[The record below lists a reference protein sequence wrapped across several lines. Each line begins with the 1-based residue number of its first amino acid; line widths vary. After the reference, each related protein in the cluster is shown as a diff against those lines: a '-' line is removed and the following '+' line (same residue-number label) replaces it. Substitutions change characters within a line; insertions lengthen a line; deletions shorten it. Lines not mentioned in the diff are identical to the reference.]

1 MAKKETTAKK
11 AETKKKA
18 ATKKPTTKKA
28 TPKKNIE
35 IVKEEQ
41 KVLGPVQPT
50 EEDFNAVVEE
60 SIKNIVEQAEESEP
74 IVVGVNG
81 DPSVIAP
88 VEEIVPEFEVVEE
101 KVEKVVEEKKEK
113 TEKKITKRNDQTFG
127 YFWNGQMIDF

>member
-11 AETKKKA
+11 ADTKKKA
-18 ATKKPTTKKA
+18 ATKKATTKKA
-28 TPKKNIE
+28 TPKKKIK
-35 IVKEEQ
+35 IVEEE
-41 KVLGPVQPT
+41 P
-50 EEDFNAVVEE
+50 VVEE
-60 SIKNIVEQAEESEP
+60 VKEKIDNLEVK
-74 IVVGVNG
+74 NG